1 MVNILVSACLLG
13 ENCKYNGNNNYN
25 EDVLKL
31 KKYFN
36 IIPVCPE
43 VFGGLP
49 TPRTPSEIRGDRV
62 VSKDGADVTA
72 AFTDGAEKVLYI
84 AREKNCPAALL
95 KERSPSCGCGRIYD
109 GSFTSNLVDGN
120 GITAELLMKNDIR
133 VFGEGQIDKL
143 IQLYSD
149 VY

>member
-43 VFGGLP
+43 VFGGFRL
-49 TPRTPSEIRGDRV
+49 RAHRLKS
-62 VSKDGADVTA
+62 A
-72 AFTDGAEKVLYI
+72 AT
-84 AREKNCPAALL
+84 
-95 KERSPSCGCGRIYD
+95 
-109 GSFTSNLVDGN
+109 
-120 GITAELLMKNDIR
+120 ELSQKT
-133 VFGEGQIDKL
+133 GQM
-143 IQLYSD
+143 
-149 VY
+149 